1 MYGCQLTTMIMSESG
16 VKVVHEEAEGLVR
29 FQKEKVVKNEA
40 RAADSFDDLSL
51 FDRKR
56 TKSNLLQR
64 TI

>member
-1 MYGCQLTTMIMSESG
+1 MIMSESG